1 MTANSFKRNYLSQFI
16 NTLKFLYVQRIK
28 GFVVPQ
34 EPHFDPLC
42 LQFFIDKL
50 QSCNQYL
57 EYGSGGSTF
66 FAAKFG
72 KDFVTIDSDKYF
84 LKAVEKQIVKSGLS
98 DSSSQILH
106 HADIG
111 LTKEWGQPVFTE
123 KNKSRLKKWAS
134 YSDIPLV
141 KGKHFLPDLILIDGR
156 FRVACALK
164 SVKYLHDKVSYTILV
179 DDYVGRTEYCE
190 IERFAELV
198 KLKGRMAVFK
208 QKANIDFA
216 ELDKAITKYEAEF
229 S

>member
-1 MTANSFKRNYLSQFI
+1 MPEFI

-28 GFVVPQ
+28 GFDVPQ
-34 EPHFDPLC
+34 APHFDKLC
-42 LQFFIDKL
+42 LPFFIHKL

-66 FAAKFG
+66 FAAKFS
-72 KDFVTIDSDKYF
+72 KDFVAVDSDKYF
-84 LKAVEKQIVKSGLS
+84 LKAVKKQIIKNGLF
-98 DSSSQILH
+98 DSSSQIFH

-111 LTKEWGQPVFTE
+111 LTKEWGQPFCT
-123 KNKSRLKKWAS
+123 KKTKSSLKKWAR
-134 YSDIPLV
+134 YSDIPLI
-141 KGKHFLPDLILIDGR
+141 KGKQFLPDLILIDGR

-179 DDYVGRTEYCE
+179 DDYVGRSAYSE
-190 IERFAELV
+190 IERFSDLV
-198 KLKGRMAVFK
+198 KLEGRMAVFK

-216 ELDKAITKYEAEF
+216 ELDKAIAKYEAEF

>member
-1 MTANSFKRNYLSQFI
+1 MTANSFKQNYLSQFI
-16 NTLKFLYVQRIK
+16 NTLKFWYAQRIK

-42 LQFFIDKL
+42 LKFFIDKL

-72 KDFVTIDSDKYF
+72 KDFIAIDSDKYF
-84 LKAVEKQIVKSGLS
+84 LTAIKKQIAHHGLAVSGLR
-98 DSSSQILH
+98 IFH

-111 LTKEWGQPVFTE
+111 LTKEWGQPVFT
-123 KNKSRLKKWAS
+123 KKTKSRLKKWAS
-134 YSDIPLV
+134 YSDIPLI

-179 DDYVGRTEYCE
+179 DDYVGRSAYSE
-190 IERFAELV
+190 IEHFADLV
-198 KLKGRMAVFK
+198 KLEGRMAVFK

-216 ELDKAITKYEAEF
+216 ELDKAIAKYEAEF